1 MARVNDIRY
10 VGYGIQNIDEE
21 ARFYTEAWK
30 LEVVATEQ
38 DVVYLTAPG
47 SHQGYSVRLRKS
59 EEPRIDVISW
69 SAEDRDAVDRLAE
82 QVAEAGG
89 QIVSKPAEL
98 MSFGGGY
105 GFRFYDP
112 AGFTIEVC
120 CDFDTRE
127 PEEIQPG
134 EARPEKIS
142 HVVLHAPD
150 QKAYAAFYEQALGFK
165 LSDWLGDFMCFL
177 RCNEWHHRLA
187 ILPGPP
193 TFNHVAY
200 DVPDIDAVMKGISRV
215 REYSSSSDVLWGPGR
230 HTAGNNVFAYFATP
244 AGYVVEYTS
253 DLEAVDDDTWVAT
266 TYAPSKELM
275 DQWQYGVGG
284 PQTMPAPVPNAGL
297 FNASEV

>member
-1 MARVNDIRY
+1 MARVSDIRY
-10 VGYGIQNIDEE
+10 VGYGISNIDEE
-21 ARFYTEAWK
+21 IRFYTDAWK
-30 LEVVATEQ
+30 LEEVAREE
-38 DVVYLTAPG
+38 DLAFLTAPG
-47 SHQGYSVRLRKS
+47 SRQGYSVRLRKS

-69 SAEDRDAVDRLAE
+69 SAENRGDVDLLAQ
-82 QVAEAGG
+82 QVVDAGG
-89 QIVSKPAEL
+89 QIISQPAEL
-98 MSFGGGY
+98 TSFGGGY
-105 GFRFYDP
+105 GFRFFDP

-127 PEEIQPG
+127 PENIEAG

-150 QKAYAAFYEQALGFK
+150 QKKYVEFYEQALGFK
-165 LSDWLGDFMCFL
+165 VSDWLGDFMCFL

-215 REYSSSSDVLWGPGR
+215 RERASDVLWGPGR

-244 AGYVVEYTS
+244 AGYVVEYTT

-266 TYAPSKELM
+266 NYAPSKDLM
-275 DQWQYGVGG
+275 DQWQFGVGG
-284 PQTMPAPVPNAGL
+284 PQTMPAPVPNEGL
-297 FNASEV
+297 FKAPEV

>member
-1 MARVNDIRY
+1 MARVSDIRY
-10 VGYGIQNIDEE
+10 VGYGISNIDEE
-21 ARFYTEAWK
+21 IRFYTDAWK
-30 LEVVATEQ
+30 LEQVAREE
-38 DVVYLTAPG
+38 DLAFLTAPG
-47 SHQGYSVRLRKS
+47 SRQGYSVRLRKS

-69 SAEDRDAVDRLAE
+69 SAENRGDVDLLAQ
-82 QVAEAGG
+82 QVVDAGG
-89 QIVSKPAEL
+89 QIISQPAEL
-98 MSFGGGY
+98 TSFGGGY
-105 GFRFYDP
+105 GFRFFDP

-127 PEEIQPG
+127 PENIEAG

-150 QKAYAAFYEQALGFK
+150 QKKYVEFYEQALGFK
-165 LSDWLGDFMCFL
+165 VSDWLGDFMCFL

-215 REYSSSSDVLWGPGR
+215 RERASDVLWGPGR

-244 AGYVVEYTS
+244 AGYVVEYTT

-266 TYAPSKELM
+266 NYAPSKDLM
-275 DQWQYGVGG
+275 DQWQFGVGG
-284 PQTMPAPVPNAGL
+284 PQTMPAPVPNEGL
-297 FNASEV
+297 FKAPEV

>member
-10 VGYGIQNIDEE
+10 VGYGISNIDEE
-21 ARFYTEAWK
+21 IRFYTDAWK
-30 LEVVATEQ
+30 LEEVAREK
-38 DVVYLTAPG
+38 DLAFLTAPG
-47 SHQGYSVRLRKS
+47 SRQGYSVRLRKS

-69 SAEDRDAVDRLAE
+69 SAENRGDVDLLAQ
-82 QVAEAGG
+82 QVVDAGG
-89 QIVSKPAEL
+89 QIISQPAEL
-98 MSFGGGY
+98 TSFGGGY
-105 GFRFYDP
+105 GFRFFDP

-127 PEEIQPG
+127 PENIEAG

-150 QKAYAAFYEQALGFK
+150 QKKYVEFYEQALGFK
-165 LSDWLGDFMCFL
+165 VSDWLGDFMCFL

-215 REYSSSSDVLWGPGR
+215 RERASDVLWGPGR

-244 AGYVVEYTS
+244 AGYVVEYTT

-266 TYAPSKELM
+266 NYAPSKDLM
-275 DQWQYGVGG
+275 DQWQFGVGG
-284 PQTMPAPVPNAGL
+284 PQTMPAPVPNEGL
-297 FNASEV
+297 FKAPEV

>member
-1 MARVNDIRY
+1 MARVNDIRF
-10 VGYGIQNIDEE
+10 VGYGVPNIEEE
-21 ARFYTEAWK
+21 ARFYIDAWK
-30 LEVVATEQ
+30 LEEVKKEDDLA
-38 DVVYLTAPG
+38 YLTAPG
-47 SHQGYSVRLRKS
+47 SRHGYSLRLRKS
-59 EEPRIDVISW
+59 NEPRIDVISW
-69 SAEDRDAVDRLAE
+69 SAKDRDEVDCLAE
-82 QVAEAGG
+82 QVALAGG
-89 QIVSKPAEL
+89 EIISGPAEL
-98 MSFGGGY
+98 TSYGGGY

-127 PEEIQPG
+127 PEELQPG

-142 HVVLHAPD
+142 HIVLHAPD
-150 QKAYAAFYEQALGFK
+150 QKAYVAFYEQALGFK
-165 LSDWLGDFMCFL
+165 VSDWLGDFMCFM

-215 REYSSSSDVLWGPGR
+215 REHASDVLWGPGR

-253 DLEAVDDDTWVAT
+253 DLEAVDDDAWVAT
-266 TYAPSKELM
+266 TYAPNKELM
-275 DQWQYGVGG
+275 DQWQFGVGG
-284 PQTMPAPVPNAGL
+284 PQTMPDPVPNTGL
-297 FNASEV
+297 FKAPEV